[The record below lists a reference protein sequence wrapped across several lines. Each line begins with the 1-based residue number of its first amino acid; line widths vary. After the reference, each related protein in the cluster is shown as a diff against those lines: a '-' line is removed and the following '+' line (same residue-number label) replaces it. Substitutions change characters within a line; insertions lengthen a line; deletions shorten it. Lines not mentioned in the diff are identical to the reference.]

1 MIRGLILTFA
11 ISILCSGC
19 QSAGASHA
27 HLRPVNDKEKVAV
40 LGPSDILEINVY
52 GEPELS
58 GLYQVGMDGSIRLPL
73 VGLVEVEGRTPES
86 IRSIYEERLNEE
98 YLNNAQV
105 NVIVKKYNSR
115 RVFVVGQV
123 KSPGNY
129 EYETRM
135 TIVAAVARAGGTTR
149 LADANKTILTRGQGL
164 EQERIVIQLADIT
177 RGNSK
182 DIELLPGDIIYVP
195 EALF

>member
-1 MIRGLILTFA
+1 MSRGYFFA
-11 ISILCSGC
+11 TLFLLLCTAC
-19 QSAGASHA
+19 QSGGASDA
-27 HLRPVNDKEKVAV
+27 QLRPVNDKEKVAV
-40 LGPSDILEINVY
+40 LGPSDILEIKVY

-58 GLYQVGMDGSIRLPL
+58 GLHQVGADGTIRLPL
-73 VGLVEVEGRTPES
+73 VGIIEVEGRTPES
-86 IRSIYEERLNEE
+86 IRRSYEDRLNDQ
-98 YLNNAQV
+98 YLNDAQV

-123 KSPGNY
+123 KAPGNY

-135 TIVAAVARAGGTTR
+135 TLVAAIARAGGTTR
-149 LADANKTILTRGQGL
+149 LADANRTILTRGQGL
-164 EQERIVIQLADIT
+164 DQERIVIQLADIT
-177 RGNSK
+177 RGNSD